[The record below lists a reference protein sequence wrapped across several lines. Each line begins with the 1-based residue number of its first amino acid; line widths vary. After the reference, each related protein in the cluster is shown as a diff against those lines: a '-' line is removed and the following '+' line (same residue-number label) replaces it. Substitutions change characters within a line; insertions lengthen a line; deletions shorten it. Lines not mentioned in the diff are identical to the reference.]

1 MTNYQPNNYQRGNYR
16 GRSYGQ
22 RPQAP
27 APVPKKPKP
36 LTDYSPMVA
45 ATRIKFYV
53 DVLLAHLDAAGYA
66 PEEAAPE
73 GEDAAR

>member
-36 LTDYSPMVA
+36 LTDYSPSLA
-45 ATRIKFYV
+45 ATRIEFYV
-53 DVLLAHLDAAGYA
+53 KVLQAHLEAAGYA
-66 PEEAAPE
+66 HQDVQPED
-73 GEDAAR
+73 EDAGR